1 MPANKKELST
11 PIQRF
16 AKITAGFI
24 GGYVLTQSFHMFL
37 ALWWDIPN
45 AIMTLRC
52 IGFILWCVLLILAF
66 LAKNGW
72 KVWAI
77 YLILSLVFIGLIYY
91 KQPFTI

>member
-37 ALWWDIPN
+37 ALCWDMPN
-45 AIMTLRC
+45 AMITLRC
-52 IGFILWCVLLILAF
+52 IGFILWCVLLIFAF

-72 KVWAI
+72 KVWGI
-77 YLILSLVFIGLIYY
+77 YLALSLVFIALIYY